1 MNILKPYNSIA
12 ILKNIKTIFL
22 TKDINKLNKPTYN
35 FLSSMS
41 GFIAHYNLTGF
52 QNNYRDLRDLIND
65 LKNSSDFNDPERE
78 VRDPFFAASYGRE
91 YPKSK
96 VAILLGLP
104 ALINQYEQAIN
115 QHFSQDQKKRELNIA
130 TKLAAQ
136 HGYKLIA
143 A

>member
-41 GFIAHYNLTGF
+41 GFIAHYDLTGF
-52 QNNYRDLRDLIND
+52 QYNYRDLRDLIND
-65 LKNSSDFNDPERE
+65 LKNSSDYNDPERE
-78 VRDPFFAASYGRE
+78 VRDPFFAAKYGRE

>member
-22 TKDINKLNKPTYN
+22 TKDINKLNKSTYN
-35 FLSSMS
+35 FLYSMS

-52 QNNYRDLRDLIND
+52 QYNYRDLRDLIDD
-65 LKNSSDFNDPERE
+65 LKNSSDYNDPERE
-78 VRDPFFAASYGRE
+78 VRDPFFAAKYGRE